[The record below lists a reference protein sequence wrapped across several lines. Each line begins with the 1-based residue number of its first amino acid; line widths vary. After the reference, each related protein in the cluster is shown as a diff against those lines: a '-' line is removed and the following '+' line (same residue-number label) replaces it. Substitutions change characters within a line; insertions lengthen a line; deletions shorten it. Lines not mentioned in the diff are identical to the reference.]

1 MPYNRAMKQ
10 LMTIDTAA
18 LCLGELGN
26 PTRLAIFRL
35 LVRAGTVGAVVG
47 DIQRHLDIP
56 GSTLSH
62 HLAHLTRAGLIEQK
76 RDGRSLWCTARHV
89 VMDELIEFLTD
100 QCCVGLPDL
109 QANSEDAA

>member
-1 MPYNRAMKQ
+1 MKQ
-10 LMTIDTAA
+10 IMTLDSAA

-35 LVRAGTVGAVVG
+35 LVRAGPEGAVVG

-62 HLAHLTRAGLIEQK
+62 HLAHLVRAGLIKQR
-76 RDGRSLWCTARHV
+76 RDGRSLWCTAHHG
-89 VMDELIEFLTD
+89 VMDDLIGFLTD
-100 QCCVGLPDL
+100 QCCIGLPELRDDIE
-109 QANSEDAA
+109 QIESDVA